1 MTEQDVGT
9 PYYVGC
15 AVQGATSP
23 PPELLENGAAFAR
36 LAEGSS
42 RAGRVISRLR
52 SLRFCL
58 STNLTAKP
66 LGKSLITRLIQAPM
80 ASGIPTGGSRSAAT
94 AATAV
99 TTSLEEQLV
108 VVSC

>member
-1 MTEQDVGT
+1 MPQPDLGT

-15 AVQGATSP
+15 DAVQAATPP

-36 LAEGSS
+36 LAEGSR
-42 RAGRVISRLR
+42 RAGRVIRRLR

-66 LGKSLITRLIQAPM
+66 LGQSLTTRPIQAPT
-80 ASGIPTGGSRSAAT
+80 ASGGPTRGRSSADTTAPDIHMSQHQAT
-94 AATAV
+94 
-99 TTSLEEQLV
+99 
-108 VVSC
+108 

>member
-1 MTEQDVGT
+1 MPQPDLGT

-15 AVQGATSP
+15 DAVQAATPP

-66 LGKSLITRLIQAPM
+66 LGKSLTTRPM
-80 ASGIPTGGSRSAAT
+80 QLQRRAAFQPAAALQRIPRRRRST
-94 AATAV
+94 
-99 TTSLEEQLV
+99 
-108 VVSC
+108 CR

>member
-1 MTEQDVGT
+1 MPQSDLGPPYDVG
-9 PYYVGC
+9 C
-15 AVQGATSP
+15 DAVQAATPP

-36 LAEGSS
+36 LAEGSR

-66 LGKSLITRLIQAPM
+66 LGKSLTTRPIHAPTAVVSPPRRRP
-80 ASGIPTGGSRSAAT
+80 ASPRAPVSRAAT
-94 AATAV
+94 G
-99 TTSLEEQLV
+99 
-108 VVSC
+108 